1 MGKLTNC
8 ACALLLEQATCQPK
22 KHKATNCFYCFL
34 LISHEAWKRVAEPTK
49 HHKACEDTDN
59 ETALLSI
66 PAHAR
71 QSINHCSLP
80 ADILG
85 GLEYQRHPI
94 PLEIDGVRE
103 LHAQLFER
111 LDIEDSAEER
121 ARQFTAYM
129 SACFSLEHPEEAGLS
144 GRKRRHATYLR
155 AIRGWSFDSDGREAA
170 ALKGWV
176 ESRFGLLARYHV
188 DALRDEDE
196 DAYRHY
202 VQARAAGLYGTNA
215 LEAQLDLLY
224 AYTQYE
230 FARRL
235 PGTRHLRLYRGV
247 SRVREHEI
255 VARDRR
261 HAVLLLNNLN
271 SFTATRERADEFGD
285 YILSTDV
292 PVAKVVFSSD
302 LLPGKLQGEDEYMVI
317 GGLYEV
323 ELAWH

>member
-1 MGKLTNC
+1 M
-8 ACALLLEQATCQPK
+8 A
-22 KHKATNCFYCFL
+22 
-34 LISHEAWKRVAEPTK
+34 EAPK
-49 HHKACEDTDN
+49 HHKSSKVTDN
-59 ETALLSI
+59 ETLRWAL
-66 PAHAR
+66 PPHAR
-71 QSINHCSLP
+71 QSINHCNLP

-85 GLEYQRHPI
+85 SLEYQRHPI

-103 LHAQLFER
+103 LHAQLIER
-111 LDIEDSAEER
+111 LEIEDSAEER

-129 SACFSLEHPEEAGLS
+129 SACFSLEHPEEAGLCD
-144 GRKRRHATYLR
+144 RKRQHANYLR

-176 ESRFGLLARYHV
+176 ESRFGLLARYHI
-188 DALRDEDE
+188 DALRDEEE

-202 VQARAAGLYGTNA
+202 AQARAAGLYGTNA

-230 FARRL
+230 FTRRL
-235 PGTRHLRLYRGV
+235 PGTRHLKLYRGI
-247 SRVREHEI
+247 SRVQEHEI
-255 VARDRR
+255 LDRQGKR

-285 YILSTDV
+285 YILSADV

-302 LLPGKLQGEDEYMVI
+302 LLPVKLQGEDEYMVI